1 MLRKEAA
8 WRQAGLTSPDGVVRP
23 DRTLYAA
30 SLQTMPFA
38 SPQFS
43 EVLAA
48 VDFVTKNNYPA
59 RGEA

>member
-1 MLRKEAA
+1 
-8 WRQAGLTSPDGVVRP
+8 
-23 DRTLYAA
+23 
-30 SLQTMPFA
+30 MPFA